1 MRILLATEGIDEAGG
16 VDTYLA
22 SVACGLLSRGHSVA
36 ALHHNSTAGST
47 SVQWPALERFCVDEL
62 GEAQAFAAAEAWRP
76 GVCFSH
82 NMNALAIDAGL
93 VSRWPVVKMMH
104 GYFGTCVSGQK
115 SFGFPHREPCQR
127 RIGAA
132 CLALYLPRG
141 CGQRR
146 PAVMLRQFAWARE
159 QRTLYSRYSSIVVA
173 SEHMRSEFERSGAP
187 SGSLRVVPLF
197 APVVRA
203 ATSDSAPGRAE
214 TPSVLFLGRMT
225 PLKGGDLLIE
235 AIAQASRRLSRPL
248 RLTLGGDGPERERW
262 QALAVRLGV
271 DARFPGWLDAAGRDA
286 AIRRATLVAVPSV
299 WPEPFGLAGLEAASI
314 GVPAV
319 AFDVGGIREWLT
331 DGVNGL
337 LAPGSPPHASALA
350 DAIARALSD
359 PSTLARLSD
368 GARRKA
374 AELTLDRHLDRLE
387 PILLSAC
394 RHQALGNRHS
404 AQ

>member
-22 SVACGLLSRGHSVA
+22 AVACGLLSRGHSVA
-36 ALHHNSTAGST
+36 VLHHNSAAGST
-47 SVQWPALERFCVDEL
+47 SVRWPPLERFCVDEL

-76 GVCFSH
+76 AVCFSH

-115 SFGFPHREPCQR
+115 SFGFPHREPCCRQV
-127 RIGAA
+127 GVA
-132 CLALYLPRG
+132 CLALYFPRG

-159 QRTLYSRYSSIVVA
+159 QRALYPKYRSIVVA
-173 SEHMRSEFERSGAP
+173 SEHMRSEFERNGAP
-187 SGSLRVVPLF
+187 SASLRVVPLF
-197 APVVRA
+197 APAVRA
-203 ATSDSAPGRAE
+203 EATDPAPGRGE

-225 PLKGGDLLIE
+225 PLKGGDLLID
-235 AIAQASRRLSRPL
+235 AIAQASRRLGRAL
-248 RLTLGGDGPERERW
+248 RLTLGGDGPERGRW
-262 QALAVRLGV
+262 QALALRLGI

-299 WPEPFGLAGLEAASI
+299 WPEPFGLTGLEAASM

-331 DGVNGL
+331 DGENGL
-337 LAPGSPPHASALA
+337 LAPGSPPDASALA
-350 DAIARALSD
+350 DTITRAISD
-359 PSTLARLSD
+359 PSMLTRLSD

-387 PILLSAC
+387 PILSAAC
-394 RHQALGNRHS
+394 RD
-404 AQ
+404 